1 MWKNRDQK
9 LLSRSRVKF
18 IWLIPFFTVST
29 FQLLVF
35 LLTLRWKLC
44 FLFYGENRSNR
55 REFSQ
60 DAMTVTIKLPI
71 FLQII
76 LSLLESLLKSCQ
88 GSYIKPM
95 LLLLHWIPS
104 LPSLKDNYSVIV
116 HSVSWIISSSLF
128 ILIYPSHHK
137 QMCWPAQGI
146 QEGRKDWRKGGR
158 EEGKKKKK
166 ERIKKKSSRFHM
178 CYHAFLFSV

>member
-9 LLSRSRVKF
+9 LLSRSKVY
-18 IWLIPFFTVST
+18 LITTFFTVST
-29 FQLLVF
+29 FQLLIF
-35 LLTLRWKLC
+35 LLILRWKLC

-55 REFSQ
+55 RESSQ

-88 GSYIKPM
+88 GSYLKPM
-95 LLLLHWIPS
+95 LLLVHWITS

-137 QMCWPAQGI
+137 QMCWPVQGI
-146 QEGRKDWRKGGR
+146 QEGSKDGRKGGR
-158 EEGKKKKK
+158 EEGKKKQRKNK
-166 ERIKKKSSRFHM
+166 EKV
-178 CYHAFLFSV
+178 L